1 MRPFALVF
9 VVFSLLLG
17 RTLCEALA
25 GYSRAL
31 TASRDLRPVRIRSD
45 RIGWLVPQLGLV
57 DVLDGWT
64 FWLLA
69 WNKRKQI
76 DANYP
81 TLIEVPIVVAGAIAA
96 TLIFPD
102 AIEDRPDLAAW
113 YLPRRRLVLGGLL
126 GANVAN

>member
-31 TASRDLRPVRIRSD
+31 TASRGPHPVHT
-45 RIGWLVPQLGLV
+45 GWLVPQLGLV